1 MSTFP
6 SIVPSGRSYS
16 PGQLPVRS
24 YKTLGGA
31 VWKRS
36 FSNTRLGHGLSLDFE
51 NITDAEVE
59 QIVAHYEDRGGSFY
73 RFSLPA
79 ALFAGMSSELTGR
92 MQAPPN
98 IQWAYAGEPK
108 ISSVFPGRSTVKVE
122 LIGEVAY
129 P

>member
-6 SIVPSGRSYS
+6 SIKPSARSYS

-24 YKTLGGA
+24 YRTLSGA
-31 VWKRS
+31 IWKRS
-36 FSNTRLGHGLSLDFE
+36 FSNTRQGHGLSLEFQ

-79 ALFAGMSSELTGR
+79 ALFAGMSSGLIGR
-92 MQAPPN
+92 LQAPAN

-108 ISSVFPGRSTVKVE
+108 ISSVFPGRSTVSVE